1 MTTTQTTQP
10 TQHAC
15 TIDTPVGLLELRS
28 NGKALTSIYFT
39 DKASATATRGDL
51 DSDPV
56 LRETADQLN
65 AYFAGERT
73 DFDLPLAPH
82 GTDFQE
88 RVWSA
93 LTEIPYAETW
103 SYAELARHIG
113 LPTAFRAVGAANGQ
127 NPLPIVIPC
136 HRVVGANGK
145 LVGYGGGMER
155 KRHLLELEANVRV
168 RRDFG

>member
-1 MTTTQTTQP
+1 MTTTTR
-10 TQHAC
+10 HSC
-15 TIDTPVGLLELRS
+15 TIDSPIGVLELQTTDD
-28 NGKALTSIYFT
+28 ALTSIYFC
-39 DKASATATRGDL
+39 DDSSVTAMQGDL

-56 LRETADQLN
+56 LRETVDQLD

-73 DFDLPLAPH
+73 DFDLPLSPR
-82 GTDFQE
+82 GTEFQR

-93 LTEIPYAETW
+93 LAEIPYAETW

-145 LVGYGGGMER
+145 LVGYGGGMDR
-155 KRHLLELEANVRV
+155 KRQLLELEAKVRV
-168 RRDFG
+168 KRDFG

>member
-1 MTTTQTTQP
+1 MTT

-15 TIDTPVGLLELRS
+15 TIDTPIGPLELRTT
-28 NGKALTSIYFT
+28 GEALTSIYFT
-39 DKASATATRGDL
+39 DKGSARAARGDL

-56 LRETADQLN
+56 LRDTADQLN
-65 AYFAGERT
+65 AYFAGDRT

-127 NPLPIVIPC
+127 NPLPIVVPC

-155 KRHLLELEANVRV
+155 KRHLLELEAKVRV
-168 RRDFG
+168 GRDFG